1 MPNTSDVMNLVKIA
15 ESFRFTAGSDF
26 TEHDKLENGFPDPG
40 AEKSLVRGLLI
51 NSARPR
57 LSP

>member
-1 MPNTSDVMNLVKIA
+1 MQNASDVTNLVKIA
-15 ESFRFTAGSDF
+15 KNFQLTADRAF
-26 TEHDKLENGFPDPG
+26 TEHHNLENGFPDPG

-51 NSARPR
+51 NSARTT

>member
-1 MPNTSDVMNLVKIA
+1 MPNASDVTNLVKIA
-15 ESFRFTAGSDF
+15 ESFRFTAGRAF
-26 TEHDKLENGFPDPG
+26 TEHDNLENGFPDPG
-40 AEKSLVRGLLI
+40 AEKSLVRRLLI